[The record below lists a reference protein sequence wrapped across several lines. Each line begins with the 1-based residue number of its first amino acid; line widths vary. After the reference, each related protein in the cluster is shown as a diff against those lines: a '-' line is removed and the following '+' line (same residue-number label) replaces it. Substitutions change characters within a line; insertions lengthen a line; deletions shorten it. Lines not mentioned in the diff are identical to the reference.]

1 MNCGESGAFVC
12 YLQYP
17 PVMCR
22 CVLVHSMV
30 CPSQQTAKHGTGR
43 LGMAWGVLNCCDFGG
58 NPLFVAWR
66 PWALGTQP
74 CFHVACVLLSRA
86 EKTVVTTFDVL
97 LNEGM
102 VHSLLSLLSW
112 LSEFVIMIWEH
123 VPSV

>member
-1 MNCGESGAFVC
+1 M
-12 YLQYP
+12 
-17 PVMCR
+17 
-22 CVLVHSMV
+22 
-30 CPSQQTAKHGTGR
+30 T
-43 LGMAWGVLNCCDFGG
+43 CCDFAHFGG

-66 PWALGTQP
+66 PWALGTAQP

-97 LNEGM
+97 LKEGM
-102 VHSLLSLLSW
+102 VHSLLSLLHQ